1 MMTPDVTTDQER
13 RCGSVLPVVRIHRK
27 TESGALTMTPD
38 VMTDQERRRKTMA
51 FVRWR
56 GQCAQLLTTIYDQ
69 GRSRQLLL
77 ANFQTGSYASQWIQE
92 DVALRF
98 PHISVDWVQVNRA
111 LAMGPPGSPPLSAQQ
126 WECSAVEQALRQFA
140 LDPALFPHEVNDL
153 KIAAQTLTN
162 WRARQSR
169 PVP

>member
-1 MMTPDVTTDQER
+1 
-13 RCGSVLPVVRIHRK
+13 
-27 TESGALTMTPD
+27 
-38 VMTDQERRRKTMA
+38 MA

-77 ANFQTGSYASQWIQE
+77 ANFQTGSYAPQWIQE
-92 DVALRF
+92 DVAQRF
-98 PHISVDWVQVNRA
+98 PHISVDWAQVNRA

-126 WECSAVEQALRQFA
+126 WECIAVEQALRQFA

-162 WRARQSR
+162 WRARQS
-169 PVP
+169 PHVL